1 MWKKEK
7 ARRESAPSLKLYF
20 KNSKLER
27 GNCCHV
33 LQAYCAHRFKHYRL
47 DIRLAFLFFYK
58 EAVHGSSLKIA
69 DLDLGVSM
77 DQLGLGLGF
86 RNSHDLK
93 GLKNTPIF
101 SQ

>member
-1 MWKKEK
+1 MDFDVEK
-7 ARRESAPSLKLYF
+7 REGAEGIRAFSQALLQEQQTGK
-20 KNSKLER
+20 

-86 RNSHDLK
+86 ATR
-93 GLKNTPIF
+93 TI
-101 SQ
+101 